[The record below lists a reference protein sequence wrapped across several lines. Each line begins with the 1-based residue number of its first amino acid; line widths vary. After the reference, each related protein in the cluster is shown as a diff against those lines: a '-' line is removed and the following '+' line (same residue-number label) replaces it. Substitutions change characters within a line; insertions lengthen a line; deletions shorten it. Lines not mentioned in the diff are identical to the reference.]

1 MPDTLTYEPI
11 GTTTLTSSSSAIIFN
26 SFSGYTDL
34 ALVAIT
40 AGNTSGMSDLRIMFN
55 TDTTSSNYSYLVFSF
70 SHRSG
75 TNSIEESKSASYTG
89 GALLDYYG
97 TPTTTLGE
105 TFHIVHIFDYASTNH
120 YKQLLSINGA
130 YLPNAGSGTQAAL
143 DYVTS
148 AWESNSA
155 VTEIKLWDT
164 GNYFKAGTKVT
175 LFGIKKA

>member
-34 ALVAIT
+34 VIVAIT
-40 AGNTSGMSDLRIMFN
+40 AGNTSTMSDIKPIVNNDN
-55 TDTTSSNYSYLVFSF
+55 TGANYAYNVFSY

-75 TNSIEESKSASYTG
+75 TNSIEEAKSGSYAGFLT
-89 GALLDYYG
+89 DYYG
-97 TPTTTLGE
+97 TPTTVLGE
-105 TFHIVHIFDYASTNH
+105 TFHIIHFFDYASTNH
-120 YKQLLSINGA
+120 YKQVLAINGA
-130 YLPNAGSGTQAAL
+130 YLPNAGSGTQAAI

-148 AWESNSA
+148 IWENNNA
-155 VTEIKLWDT
+155 ITEIKFWD
-164 GNYFKAGTKVT
+164 GGAYFKAGTKVT